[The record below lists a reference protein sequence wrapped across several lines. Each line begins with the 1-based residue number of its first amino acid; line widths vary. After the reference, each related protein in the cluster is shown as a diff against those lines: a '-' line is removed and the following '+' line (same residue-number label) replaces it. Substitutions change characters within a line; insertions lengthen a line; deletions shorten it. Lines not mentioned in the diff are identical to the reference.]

1 MQFLCS
7 LFSVFTLLFLNID
20 YDDDND
26 KNDKIGV
33 NILPSKNYFIVRS
46 VYSSIYSIETN
57 IMSMNN
63 DNNNDG
69 REIRLWSFYNE
80 NSSHRKD
87 YY

>member
-1 MQFLCS
+1 MIMIKMIKLVS
-7 LFSVFTLLFLNID
+7 NL
-20 YDDDND
+20 
-26 KNDKIGV
+26 
-33 NILPSKNYFIVRS
+33 LPSKNYIIVRS

-63 DNNNDG
+63 DKNNDG

>member
-1 MQFLCS
+1 MIMIKMIKLVS
-7 LFSVFTLLFLNID
+7 NL
-20 YDDDND
+20 
-26 KNDKIGV
+26 
-33 NILPSKNYFIVRS
+33 LPSKNYIIVRS

-63 DNNNDG
+63 DNNNDK

-80 NSSHRKD
+80 NSSQRKD